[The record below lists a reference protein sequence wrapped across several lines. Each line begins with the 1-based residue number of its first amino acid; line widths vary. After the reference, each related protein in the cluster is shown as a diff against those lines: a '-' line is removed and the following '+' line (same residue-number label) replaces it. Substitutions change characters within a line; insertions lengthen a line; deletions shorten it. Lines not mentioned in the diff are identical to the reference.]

1 MKRLSSMT
9 KMFLKVFL
17 SFFLPKHI
25 KRMIFLVIIHTR
37 LSNAHLI
44 RNSTLDRLNAKLGVA
59 QSPDVLKF
67 VDSFG
72 SKIPLDEAKLKA
84 FISQNQDTW
93 NVCVP
98 DDELKDRVAPLI
110 ESSPVWLRYPKQRMV
125 DDLSRLISPCK
136 AEQKIV

>member
-1 MKRLSSMT
+1 
-9 KMFLKVFL
+9 
-17 SFFLPKHI
+17 
-25 KRMIFLVIIHTR
+25 
-37 LSNAHLI
+37 
-44 RNSTLDRLNAKLGVA
+44 LNAKLGVA
-59 QSPDVLKF
+59 HFPDVLKF

-93 NVCVP
+93 DVYVP
-98 DDELKDRVAPLI
+98 DDELKDRVTPLI